1 MMVNRKWV
9 LYSAV
14 IMGIALGIAMATNHI
29 KLTVGTL
36 LPIGVGVFV
45 FYLAVFIWISINE
58 QKNII
63 KILMVEGQPDLYLQ
77 KMNLLKKQIRGDKF
91 KRLIEVNISAGL
103 IYEGNVDEAI
113 EKLENLSIR
122 GFSPMHKGVYY
133 NNLAFGYLMQN
144 RIAESQDI
152 FKKHIGEMLA
162 ADRDPMVQSC
172 ARCTQAILDYKQRRF
187 NIADETLDRLLEK
200 DLMPLQKAVALYYK
214 GLILR
219 DLGKRGSC
227 QVFEE
232 CSTKAGNTVFRK
244 LSDVALES
252 SI

>member
-1 MMVNRKWV
+1 MVNKKWV
-9 LYSAV
+9 RYSAV
-14 IMGIALGIAMATNHI
+14 ILGVALGVALATNHI
-29 KLTVGTL
+29 EPSLGTL
-36 LPIGVGVFV
+36 LPIGVGVFSV
-45 FYLAVFIWISINE
+45 YLATFIWFSINE

-63 KILMVEGQPDLYLQ
+63 KILMIEGQPDLYLQ
-77 KMNLLKKQIRGDKF
+77 KMSVLKRQVKGDKF
-91 KRLIEVNISAGL
+91 RRLIEVNICAGL
-103 IYEGNVDEAI
+103 IYEGNIDEAVD
-113 EKLENLSIR
+113 KLEDLSIR

-144 RIAESQDI
+144 RILDSQDI

-172 ARCTQAILDYKQRRF
+172 ARCTQAILDYKQRRIS
-187 NIADETLDRLLEK
+187 IAHETLDRLLEK

-219 DLGKRGSC
+219 DLGKQGSN
-227 QVFEE
+227 QVFKE

-252 SI
+252 A